1 MRGDVAVARVPRRQP
16 RGLRGP
22 HVYEKIKDLI
32 RAGAL
37 GIEIPVSEN
46 EIARRLEVS
55 RTPVREAL
63 LRLKSEGWL
72 VERDS
77 KGLVVR
83 ALTESEIGE
92 IYILREALEGAA
104 ARLATRNVSQPELLA
119 LKEVS
124 RTFEE
129 AAERGEDPRE
139 LERINARFHALL
151 YRSSNSA
158 ILGRI
163 LEPLQMLTR
172 QLPQSIFIYP
182 SRAKESAGDHL
193 AMVAAL
199 VDHDERRAE
208 DIARAHVS
216 RAREVREMIMA
227 ESLAAR
233 Q

>member
-1 MRGDVAVARVPRRQP
+1 MTRLRTRQP

-22 HVYEKIKDLI
+22 QVYEKIKDLI
-32 RAGAL
+32 RTGGL
-37 GIEIPVSEN
+37 GIEMPVSEN

-72 VERDS
+72 VERDG

-83 ALTESEIGE
+83 ALTEAEIGE

-104 ARLATRNVSQPELLA
+104 ARLAARSASQPELLA

-124 RTFEE
+124 KAFEE
-129 AAERGEDPRE
+129 AARRDDDVQE

-151 YRSSNSA
+151 YRSSNSE

-163 LEPLQMLTR
+163 LEPLQNLTR
-172 QLPQSIFIYP
+172 RLPQSIFVYP
-182 SRAKESAGDHL
+182 SRAKESARDHVE
-193 AMVAAL
+193 MVAAV
-199 VDHDERRAE
+199 VDRDERRAE
-208 DIARAHVS
+208 DVARAHVS
-216 RAREVREMIMA
+216 RAREVREMLMA
-227 ESLAAR
+227 EALVGR
-233 Q
+233 P